1 MHKGLGSQ
9 RLVALFAGGWV
20 LFNFP
25 LLGLWDRDATV
36 WGIPVFPAALFMLWL
51 VLIVALAWLVDR
63 PPVRDDDAPLSAPAS
78 DPAPPSP
85 YLPHSPSAQSTAQP
99 PALPSPPQA

>member
-36 WGIPVFPAALFMLWL
+36 WGIPVFPAALFVLWL

-63 PPVRDDDAPLSAPAS
+63 PSVRDDDAAPPLLPPPLSP
-78 DPAPPSP
+78 PPSSS
-85 YLPHSPSAQSTAQP
+85 SPPP
-99 PALPSPPQA
+99 PA

>member
-1 MHKGLGSQ
+1 MLKGLGSQ

-36 WGIPVFPAALFMLWL
+36 WGIPLFPLALFLLWGG
-51 VLIVALAWLVDR
+51 LIAVLAWLMEWPEDR
-63 PPVRDDDAPLSAPAS
+63 LADRSEERPDDRSGAPTPPP
-78 DPAPPSP
+78 PAPP
-85 YLPHSPSAQSTAQP
+85 QE
-99 PALPSPPQA
+99 